1 MPLKVPHWINP
12 SIWKHILTLVSGAGA
27 SQLVT
32 LISLPVLSRLY
43 PPDEFGI
50 LAVFLAIIAVLTIAI
65 NGGYDMALMLPESDI
80 EARNILSLCLRIA
93 LGTSILFALLSWA
106 FADQVLMLLKAERM
120 NPWHHLL
127 AISLL
132 AGGLTQP
139 LRIYLSRLQQYKIIA
154 KSRIIRA
161 VVQAA
166 ISIGLGLTGTLFEGL
181 IIGFVAGQVAGVVP
195 LYMSFRLRKSKAST
209 KDEHTL
215 RGLARKYR
223 DFPTYALVG
232 NWLNNASRYLPF
244 FFIPVLFW
252 EAGTAEAING
262 WLQKADRVLSLPI
275 VLVSMSVGAVFFER
289 GAKAFQEGLPAL
301 RSLTKQTLLQVV
313 LLGFPFLIVIVAFAP
328 NIFVWVLGSEWEE
341 AGKYAQWLMPWFYL
355 IFITTPLSWLVDIR
369 RKLKV
374 MLWIS
379 LLFFIFRGGL
389 FLLWKEGSIS
399 QLIQAYGGMN
409 VLLVLGQLLYYL
421 YLGGIGVYSFFGK
434 EEDGS

>member
-1 MPLKVPHWINP
+1 
-12 SIWKHILTLVSGAGA
+12 
-27 SQLVT
+27 
-32 LISLPVLSRLY
+32 
-43 PPDEFGI
+43 
-50 LAVFLAIIAVLTIAI
+50 
-65 NGGYDMALMLPESDI
+65 
-80 EARNILSLCLRIA
+80 
-93 LGTSILFALLSWA
+93 
-106 FADQVLMLLKAERM
+106 
-120 NPWHHLL
+120 
-127 AISLL
+127 
-132 AGGLTQP
+132 
-139 LRIYLSRLQQYKIIA
+139 
-154 KSRIIRA
+154 
-161 VVQAA
+161 
-166 ISIGLGLTGTLFEGL
+166 
-181 IIGFVAGQVAGVVP
+181 
-195 LYMSFRLRKSKAST
+195 
-209 KDEHTL
+209 
-215 RGLARKYR
+215 
-223 DFPTYALVG
+223 
-232 NWLNNASRYLPF
+232 
-244 FFIPVLFW
+244 
-252 EAGTAEAING
+252 
-262 WLQKADRVLSLPI
+262 
-275 VLVSMSVGAVFFER
+275 MSVGAVFFER